1 MGHNFN
7 NFLIS
12 NINDDHFFTA
22 GDCNSKTFV
31 NIMQLH
37 RLAFNVLTNKCT
49 MFLATNDLE
58 LASGFFVSFA
68 THVAS
73 KT

>member
-12 NINDDHFFTA
+12 NINDDNFFTA
-22 GDCNSKTFV
+22 GNCDSKNFV

-37 RLAFNVLTNKCT
+37 RLVFKILTNKCT
-49 MFLATNDLE
+49 MFLASNDLE
-58 LASGFFVSFA
+58 LASGVFCFICYPCGE
-68 THVAS
+68 
-73 KT
+73 